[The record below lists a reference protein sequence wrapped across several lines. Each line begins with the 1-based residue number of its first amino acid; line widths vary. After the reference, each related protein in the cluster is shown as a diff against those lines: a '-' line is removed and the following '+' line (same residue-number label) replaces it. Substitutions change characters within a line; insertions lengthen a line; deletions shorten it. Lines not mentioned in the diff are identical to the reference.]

1 MANPFTVQPLGG
13 LQNIQMIG
21 QGMQGIAQNVQADRE
36 KQRREALM
44 QQAAEI
50 MDRGNPREIAQ
61 FSMQNPEIGESMLGG
76 IKFANEATK
85 ANLRDSMQR
94 VIAGEDPV
102 QVLQERVQMV
112 QSQGGDASD
121 SMRELQLAQQDPE
134 AYRQQVEQVFAMSY
148 PREYEAFK
156 SATGDV
162 PADMPMNVREWEYYS
177 SLPEDQQ
184 RQYLA
189 MKRSGQTFR
198 QGDVT
203 MAVDPRTQTTA
214 QPITEAGA
222 APTTQAEQQ
231 ARLTEQQATQ
241 AASKEAATQ
250 AIKTSKEAFD
260 QIRPI
265 KSAIAN
271 VDEAIRLIDEGAQ
284 TGVIA
289 SKLPS
294 VQEASI
300 ALDNLQG
307 RLGLDVIGNTTFGA
321 LSEAELR
328 FALDTALPK
337 NLEGPALKRWLK
349 EKQESQKKL
358 ANYLED
364 AATFLGKPGNTIAD
378 FIERQR
384 EKDNRSVSDDQS
396 IDALLNKYAPQD

>member
-1 MANPFTVQPLGG
+1 MANPFSVAPLGG
-13 LQNIQMIG
+13 LQTYANIGNTIG
-21 QGMQGIAQNVQADRE
+21 AGIQNYQAE
-36 KQRREALM
+36 QQ
-44 QQAAEI
+44 QQALQAEAQRL
-50 MDRGNPREIAQ
+50 MREGTPQEIAA
-61 FSMQNPEIGESMLGG
+61 FSAANPEIGQAMQQGVQ
-76 IKFANEATK
+76 FASEQTRQNMQE
-85 ANLRDSMQR
+85 SMQR

-102 QVLQERVQMV
+102 RVIQDRAEMV
-112 QSQGGDASD
+112 RAQGGDPSD
-121 SMRELQLAQQDPE
+121 TMRDLELAQQDPE
-134 AYRQQVEQVFAMSY
+134 AYREMISRLYAM
-148 PREYEAFK
+148 RFGTE
-156 SATGDV
+156 GV
-162 PADMPMNVREWEYYS
+162 PGMASGSQPMSVKEWEYYS
-177 SLPEDQQ
+177 SLPEAQQ
-184 RQYLA
+184 RRYLA

-203 MAVDPRTQTTA
+203 MAVDPTTQTTA

-222 APTTQAEQQ
+222 APTTQEEEQ
-231 ARLTEQQATQ
+231 ARLTEQQAEK
-241 AASKEAATQ
+241 AATEEAATQ

-265 KSAIAN
+265 KTAIAN

-289 SKLPS
+289 SRLPS

-378 FIERQR
+378 FIQKQR
-384 EKDNRSVSDDQS
+384 GGGGMNEQDADAFINSVLGQ
-396 IDALLNKYAPQD
+396 

>member
-1 MANPFTVQPLGG
+1 MANPFSVAPLGG
-13 LQNIQMIG
+13 LQTYANIGNTIG
-21 QGMQGIAQNVQADRE
+21 AGIQNYQAE
-36 KQRREALM
+36 QQ
-44 QQAAEI
+44 QQALQAEAQRL
-50 MDRGNPREIAQ
+50 MREGTPQEIAA
-61 FSMQNPEIGESMLGG
+61 FSAANPEIGQAMQQGVQ
-76 IKFANEATK
+76 FASEQTRQNMQE
-85 ANLRDSMQR
+85 SMQR

-102 QVLQERVQMV
+102 RVIQERAEMV
-112 QSQGGDASD
+112 RAQGGDPSD
-121 SMRELQLAQQDPE
+121 TMRDLELAQQDPE
-134 AYRQQVEQVFAMSY
+134 AYREMISRLYAM
-148 PREYEAFK
+148 RFGTE
-156 SATGDV
+156 GV
-162 PADMPMNVREWEYYS
+162 PGMASGSQPMSVKEWEYYS
-177 SLPEDQQ
+177 SLPESQQ
-184 RQYLA
+184 RRYLA

-203 MAVDPRTQTTA
+203 MAVDPTTQTTA

-222 APTTQAEQQ
+222 APTTQEEEQ
-231 ARLTEQQATQ
+231 ARLTEQQAEK
-241 AASKEAATQ
+241 AATEEAATQ
-250 AIKTSKEAFD
+250 AIRTSKEAFD

-265 KSAIAN
+265 KTAIAN

-378 FIERQR
+378 FIQKQR
-384 EKDNRSVSDDQS
+384 GGGGMNEQDADAFINSVLGQ
-396 IDALLNKYAPQD
+396 